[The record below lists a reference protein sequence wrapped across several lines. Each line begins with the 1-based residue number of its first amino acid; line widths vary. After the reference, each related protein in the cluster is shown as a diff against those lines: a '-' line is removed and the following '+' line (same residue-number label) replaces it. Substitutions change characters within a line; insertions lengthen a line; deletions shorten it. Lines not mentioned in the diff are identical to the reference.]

1 MRQLRSLNVAFEK
14 ERTLNAELSAKLKN
28 LQDLA
33 QQAEA
38 QPHLQQ
44 SLDTVQLQQTGT
56 KALKDKLAVAMRK
69 LEDERAANIGLK
81 NALRSAQK
89 ALACEIGGSEE
100 EASRLLEGIQTGNSG
115 WKGRAQIICTLRVRI
130 LNMLV
135 ANASERKM
143 QEKIKELSNDSGNNT
158 AVHKPEFQAI
168 YQGNIKKIAERRH
181 EAFDSLSTN
190 FKNLTQENEELKH
203 KYDGVVAR
211 NRILEK
217 DIKNCKNKLKILLE
231 KASND
236 DKLVKA
242 MHSELKNLR
251 NIVEL
256 QQDSVKR
263 LPKSPSQ

>member
-14 ERTLNAELSAKLKN
+14 ERTLNAELLAKLKN

-44 SLDTVQLQQTGT
+44 SPDTVQLQQTGT

-100 EASRLLEGIQTGNSG
+100 EAARLLEGIQTGNSG
-115 WKGRAQIICTLRVRI
+115 WKGRAQIICTLR
-130 LNMLV
+130 
-135 ANASERKM
+135 
-143 QEKIKELSNDSGNNT
+143 EKIKELSNDSGNNT

-181 EAFDSLSTN
+181 EAFDSLSAN